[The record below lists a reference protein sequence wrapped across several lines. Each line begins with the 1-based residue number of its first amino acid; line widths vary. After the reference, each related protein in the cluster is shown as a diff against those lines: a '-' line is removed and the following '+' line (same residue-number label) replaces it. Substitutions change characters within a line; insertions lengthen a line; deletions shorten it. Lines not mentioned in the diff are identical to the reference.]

1 MDEQVRTQKESKQAR
16 DTHILESTDRQT
28 SQDMKGI
35 QASKGHSQ
43 TEEHRQTDKL
53 GYRKNPS
60 K

>member
-43 TEEHRQTDKL
+43 TKEHRQTDKL
-53 GYRKNPS
+53 GYRRNPS